1 MSTNPVAGREPWLA
15 VTLSLFAPGLG
26 QIYCGEIVRGL
37 VLFLASLMFIPL
49 VVLAA
54 LLPPA
59 TPILAAL
66 LLTALIV
73 LAAYVYAVAAAYRS
87 AGKLREHYQAREYN
101 RPLIYVLFLLVGIL
115 YSAGGA
121 WYLPHVFEAFYLP
134 TQSMAPTFLE
144 GDHVLADKIAYRK
157 AMPKRGD
164 VVIFRVP
171 NKPGLTWIKRVI
183 GLPGD
188 TVEVKDSEVFV
199 NGKRLER
206 DRVPASNFSRIT
218 GLPEGAV
225 FVENNAGSRYLIL
238 IGKEKVQ
245 DYPKTKV
252 PEGGFF
258 VLGDH
263 RDRSL
268 DSRDPELG
276 FVPLGNILG
285 NVPYIYYPA
294 GSWDRFGAVQPGA
307 I

>member
-1 MSTNPVAGREPWLA
+1 V
-15 VTLSLFAPGLG
+15 G

-37 VLFLASLMFIPL
+37 VLCQASLMFIPL

-59 TPILAAL
+59 TPVLVAL
-66 LLTALIV
+66 LLTAVAV
-73 LAAYVYAVAAAYRS
+73 LGVYFYAVLAAYRS
-87 AGKLREHYQAREYN
+87 ARRLREHYEPREYN
-101 RPLIYVLFLLVGIL
+101 RPLIYLLFMLVGVL
-115 YSAGGA
+115 YSVGGA

-134 TQSMAPTFLE
+134 TESMAPTFLE
-144 GDHVLADKIAYRK
+144 GDHVLADKLSYRK
-157 AMPKRGD
+157 GQPNRGD

-171 NKPGLTWIKRVI
+171 RKPGQTWIKRVV

-188 TVEVKDSEVFV
+188 TVEVKDGEVII

-206 DRVPASNFSRIT
+206 DRVPASSFSGIS
-218 GLPEGAV
+218 GIPQGQV
-225 FVENNAGSRYLIL
+225 FVESNAGSRYLIL
-238 IGKEKVQ
+238 IGKEKNP
-245 DYPKTKV
+245 DYTKTTV

-268 DSRDPELG
+268 DSRDPDLG
-276 FVPLGNILG
+276 FIPLGNILG

-294 GSWDRFGAVQPGA
+294 GSWDRFGAVKPGVF
-307 I
+307 

>member
-1 MSTNPVAGREPWLA
+1 MSTSKVAGREPRLA
-15 VTLSLFAPGLG
+15 VALSLFAPGLG
-26 QIYCGEIVRGL
+26 QIYCGEIVPGL

-54 LLPPA
+54 VLPPA

-66 LLTALIV
+66 LLTALAV
-73 LAAYVYAVAAAYRS
+73 LAAYFYAVAAAYRS
-87 AGKLREHYQAREYN
+87 ARRQRVRYESREYN
-101 RPLIYVLFLLVGIL
+101 RPLVYILFLLVGIL

-134 TQSMAPTFLE
+134 TKSMAPTFLE
-144 GDHVLADKIAYRK
+144 GDHVLADKLAYRNL
-157 AMPKRGD
+157 MPKRGD

-171 NKPGLTWIKRVI
+171 HKPGLTWIKRVI

-206 DRVPASNFSRIT
+206 DRVPASSLSRIA
-218 GLPEGAV
+218 GIPEGAV
-225 FVENNAGSRYLIL
+225 FVESNAGSRYLIL
-238 IGKEKVQ
+238 IGKGKVQ
-245 DYPKTKV
+245 DYAKTTV

-263 RDRSL
+263 RDLSL

-276 FVPLGNILG
+276 FIPLGNILG

>member
-1 MSTNPVAGREPWLA
+1 MSTGQTAGREPWLA
-15 VTLSLFAPGLG
+15 VALSLFAPGLG

-37 VLFLASLMFIPL
+37 VLFLVSLMFIPL
-49 VVLAA
+49 VVLTA

-66 LLTALIV
+66 FLIALTV
-73 LAAYVYAVAAAYRS
+73 LGAYFYAVLAAYRS
-87 AGKLREHYQAREYN
+87 ARKLREQFETREYN
-101 RPLIYVLFLLVGIL
+101 RPLIYVLFLLIGVL
-115 YSAGGA
+115 YSVGGLG
-121 WYLPHVFEAFYLP
+121 YLPQVFEAFYLP
-134 TQSMAPTFLE
+134 TGSMAPNFLE
-144 GDHVLADKIAYRK
+144 GDHVLADKLAYRK

-164 VVIFRVP
+164 VVMFRVP
-171 NKPGLTWIKRVI
+171 RKPGLTWLKRVI

-188 TVEVKDSEVFV
+188 TVEVKESEVFV
-199 NGKRLER
+199 NGKRLDR
-206 DRVPASNFSRIT
+206 DRVPTSNVSGIDAI
-218 GLPEGAV
+218 LEGQV
-225 FVENNAGSRYLIL
+225 FVESNAGSRYLIL
-238 IGKEKVQ
+238 IGKGKNP
-245 DYPKTKV
+245 DSPKTTV
-252 PEGGFF
+252 PEGMFF

-294 GSWDRFGAVQPGA
+294 GSWNRFGAVQPGA